1 MSYRDAVAKRI
12 EGDRDALDRRGRLW
26 EEIASGYEKEGQ
38 DGVKSVLVKRSS
50 GITQKF
56 NRLLRDLEGKLWD
69 RGND

>member
-12 EGDRDALDRRGRLW
+12 TGDGDALNRRRKLW
-26 EEIASGYEKEGQ
+26 EEVASAYEKEGE
-38 DGVKSVLVKRSS
+38 DGVKSVLVRRSS

>member
-12 EGDRDALDRRGRLW
+12 EGDRDALNRRRKLW
-26 EEIASGYEKEGQ
+26 EEIASAHEKEGE

-56 NRLLRDLEGKLWD
+56 NRLLRDLERKLWD